1 MDEKCHL
8 WTKSDRSASLWTKS
22 AKLMEK
28 KKPAKLLVDQCLQ
41 IMLCFCLSLFLF
53 MVMNFIEYIMY
64 ELCAD
69 YETGILDYVFHI

>member
-1 MDEKCHL
+1 MYML
-8 WTKSDRSASLWTKS
+8 
-22 AKLMEK
+22 
-28 KKPAKLLVDQCLQ
+28 KPLVDQCLW

-64 ELCAD
+64 ELCTD